1 MITQTYHIEWNSI
14 FIMIW
19 MTIST
24 VMTKITVLFQSII
37 CLCRAGFNK
46 SEILITVIVVGDFDR
61 YYLIDLISYDRY
73 ISSKLSF

>member
-1 MITQTYHIEWNSI
+1 
-14 FIMIW
+14 

-24 VMTKITVLFQSII
+24 VMTKITVLISVKN
-37 CLCRAGFNK
+37 LSMPSRFNK
-46 SEILITVIVVGDFDR
+46 SEILKTVIVVGDFDR

>member
-24 VMTKITVLFQSII
+24 VMTKITVLISVKN
-37 CLCRAGFNK
+37 LSMPSRFNK
-46 SEILITVIVVGDFDR
+46 SEILKTVIVVGDFDR